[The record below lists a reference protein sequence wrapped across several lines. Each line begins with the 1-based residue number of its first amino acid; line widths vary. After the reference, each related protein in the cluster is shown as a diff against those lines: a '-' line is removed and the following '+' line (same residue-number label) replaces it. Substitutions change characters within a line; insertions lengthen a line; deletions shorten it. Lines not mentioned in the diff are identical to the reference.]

1 VALANPECMQ
11 IAEALYEELRG
22 DGMEVLLDDRD
33 LRPGGK
39 FKDADLIGIP
49 TRVTIGERGLADDA
63 LEIRDRRT
71 GEVRTASRKAL
82 SQAVREAVR
91 AG

>member
-1 VALANPECMQ
+1 
-11 IAEALYEELRG
+11 
-22 DGMEVLLDDRD
+22 VLLDDRD

-39 FKDADLIGIP
+39 FKDADLVGIP

-71 GEVRTASRKAL
+71 GEVRKASREAL
-82 SQAVREAVR
+82 SQAVRDVLR
-91 AG
+91 SG